1 MNDFGNHLHLLR
13 KQAQMSLRYL
23 AERVNLS
30 YSFIDSL
37 EKGIYM
43 PTREVVCTL
52 AEELE
57 TDVDELLDLAG
68 YIPNETVKKIYA
80 FSNDRK

>member
-1 MNDFGNHLHLLR
+1 MNDFGNHLHMLR

-37 EKGIYM
+37 EKGMYT

-68 YIPNETVKKIYA
+68 YMPNETVKNLYA
-80 FSNDRK
+80 FSSDRK